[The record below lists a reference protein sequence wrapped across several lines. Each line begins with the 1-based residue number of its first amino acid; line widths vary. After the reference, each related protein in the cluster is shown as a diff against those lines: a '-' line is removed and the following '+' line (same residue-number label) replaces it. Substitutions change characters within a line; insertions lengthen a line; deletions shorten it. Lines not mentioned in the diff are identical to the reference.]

1 MYQGMADGLSLLFTF
16 QNQLYLITGII
27 AGIVLGALPG
37 FNASTAMVV
46 LLPFTYLLEPVESL
60 ILLSGVAGAGIY
72 GGSIT
77 AILFR
82 TPGTIG
88 SIVSAIDGYELTRK
102 GQGVRALGISTTA
115 SAIGSIFS
123 AVALLAVAPPLAV
136 FATKFSFAEMFV
148 LIIWSFTI
156 IAALGGSLLK
166 GLAAGAFGMVLAS
179 VGADPMNAYPRMTF
193 GIPHLFEGVNFLT
206 AIMGYFC
213 FSEMM
218 RISKRDFILQDVSQY
233 QGGYSETLKG
243 ALYTLKRPWVLVR
256 GSIIGV
262 LIGALPAAGAGLANI
277 LSYSVQKTI
286 DRDSKGYGSGKPEGL
301 IAAESANNATEGS
314 CLIPT
319 LTLGIPGSN
328 IAAILLVAMTL
339 HGIVVGPRVFND
351 HGTVV
356 YALVFAILFANPFMF
371 VFGIGLS
378 KFLGKVTTFPI
389 DRLLPFIL
397 VFILIGTYAVRN
409 SDFDFYIMV
418 LFGIMAYFMQAH
430 GYPMMALVLPF
441 VLGRSL
447 EQSYIIAMKYSSNS
461 PIIFFDSAI
470 CLTLWGL
477 ILLTLVGPALYRRR
491 FAPKST
497 PSLAE

>member
-1 MYQGMADGLSLLFTF
+1 MYDGMAAGLALLFTF
-16 QNQLYLITGII
+16 QNQLYLVMGIL
-27 AGIVLGALPG
+27 AGVILGAIPG

-46 LLPFTYLLEPVESL
+46 LLPFTYLIEPVEAL

-88 SIVSAIDGYELTRK
+88 SIISAIDGYELTKK
-102 GQGVRALGISTTA
+102 GQGVRALGLSTTA

-123 AVALLAVAPPLAV
+123 AFALLVVAPPLAM

-156 IAALGGSLLK
+156 IAVLGGSLLK

-193 GIPHLFEGVNFLT
+193 GLPNLFEGVNFMT

-218 RISKRDFILQDVSQY
+218 RISKRHSILEDASQY
-233 QGGYSETLKG
+233 QGGYSEAMKG
-243 ALYTLKRPWVLVR
+243 ALFTLKRPWVLIR
-256 GSIIGV
+256 GSIVGI

-277 LSYSVQKTI
+277 LSYSIQKNLAK
-286 DRDSKGYGSGKPEGL
+286 DKEEYGKGKPEGL

-351 HGTVV
+351 HGDIV

-371 VFGIGLS
+371 MIGFGLS
-378 KFLGKVTTFPI
+378 KYLGKVTTFPI
-389 DRLLPFIL
+389 DRLLPYIL

-418 LFGIMAYFMQAH
+418 IFGVMAYFMQAH

-441 VLGRSL
+441 VLGRNL
-447 EQSYIIAMKYSSNS
+447 EQSFIIAMKYSSNS
-461 PIIFFDSAI
+461 PVIFFDSAI

-477 ILLTLVGPALYRRR
+477 ILLTLFGPFFYRRSTNLKS
-491 FAPKST
+491 APSFT
-497 PSLAE
+497 E

>member
-1 MYQGMADGLSLLFTF
+1 M
-16 QNQLYLITGII
+16 
-27 AGIVLGALPG
+27 
-37 FNASTAMVV
+37 
-46 LLPFTYLLEPVESL
+46 
-60 ILLSGVAGAGIY
+60 
-72 GGSIT
+72 
-77 AILFR
+77 
-82 TPGTIG
+82 
-88 SIVSAIDGYELTRK
+88 
-102 GQGVRALGISTTA
+102 
-115 SAIGSIFS
+115 
-123 AVALLAVAPPLAV
+123 APPLAV
-136 FATKFSFAEMFV
+136 FAAKFSFAEMFV

-233 QGGYSETLKG
+233 QGGYSEALNG
-243 ALYTLKRPWVLVR
+243 ALHTLKRPWVLVR
-256 GSIIGV
+256 GSTIGV

-286 DRDSKGYGSGKPEGL
+286 DRESKGYGSGKPEGL

-339 HGIVVGPRVFND
+339 HGVVVGPRVFND
-351 HGTVV
+351 HGAVV

-418 LFGIMAYFMQAH
+418 LFGVMAYFMQAH

-447 EQSYIIAMKYSSNS
+447 EQSFIIAMKYSSNS

-477 ILLTLVGPALYRRR
+477 IVVTLVGPALYRRR
-491 FAPKST
+491 FGRKLAPSV
-497 PSLAE
+497 AE

>member
-166 GLAAGAFGMVLAS
+166 GLAAGAFGRTELHHRDEVFLQQPDNFLRQRHLPDS
-179 VGADPMNAYPRMTF
+179 LGADPPDAGGPCAVSPKVRTEIHSLPGRIERTTAPNCEIRLEARTVRDENAFRQP
-193 GIPHLFEGVNFLT
+193 VAT
-206 AIMGYFC
+206 AWC
-213 FSEMM
+213 HAES
-218 RISKRDFILQDVSQY
+218 RAHRARSRRRL
-233 QGGYSETLKG
+233 
-243 ALYTLKRPWVLVR
+243 
-256 GSIIGV
+256 
-262 LIGALPAAGAGLANI
+262 
-277 LSYSVQKTI
+277 
-286 DRDSKGYGSGKPEGL
+286 RDSVCGRTRRAADFGSG
-301 IAAESANNATEGS
+301 
-314 CLIPT
+314 
-319 LTLGIPGSN
+319 
-328 IAAILLVAMTL
+328 
-339 HGIVVGPRVFND
+339 
-351 HGTVV
+351 
-356 YALVFAILFANPFMF
+356 
-371 VFGIGLS
+371 
-378 KFLGKVTTFPI
+378 
-389 DRLLPFIL
+389 
-397 VFILIGTYAVRN
+397 
-409 SDFDFYIMV
+409 
-418 LFGIMAYFMQAH
+418 
-430 GYPMMALVLPF
+430 
-441 VLGRSL
+441 
-447 EQSYIIAMKYSSNS
+447 
-461 PIIFFDSAI
+461 
-470 CLTLWGL
+470 W
-477 ILLTLVGPALYRRR
+477 
-491 FAPKST
+491 
-497 PSLAE
+497 